1 MASGREDKRTNARVM
16 KWREMLE
23 KGVHSDQEL
32 LIRRTRKG
40 IPQCIRIKVWP
51 EIAKVE
57 RMVSKNPLTYSKILL
72 KDSYDVYDIN
82 LDIPRTFS
90 FQSQ

>member
-1 MASGREDKRTNARVM
+1 M
-16 KWREMLE
+16 
-23 KGVHSDQEL
+23 

-51 EIAKVE
+51 ELAKIDKMIQ
-57 RMVSKNPLTYSKILL
+57 RTPLTYSKILL